1 MMLRILFTI
10 ILLLLSLLV
19 VFRAPTN
26 LLWRISVAVTEFPYV
41 FISAAL
47 LLLVLSFGAE
57 KYKYALILV
66 NGIALIFF
74 TIPIIKIY
82 QISSDVSVNFVK
94 TFPFKED
101 TTQLANPFS
110 FLKMFTGIGIKDE
123 KFTNIIYDNSTKKK
137 LSLDYYQGNSRSE
150 SPCVIVIHG
159 GSWAEGDSKQLP
171 ALNNYLANKGYNVAA
186 LNYRLAPE
194 FKCPSPIEDVKNAIN
209 YLTENAKTL
218 KIDTSNFILLGRS
231 AGGQIALLAAYT
243 YNNPN
248 IKGVVSFYAPADMV
262 WGAGIKGNKWV
273 INTEKVFSDY
283 LGGSLA
289 KFPQK
294 YTACSPVEFIDNSST
309 PTLMIH
315 GRADVLVAFEH
326 SIRLQKK
333 LNKYHVKNYLLD
345 LPYATHGCDYNI
357 NGPSGQVTTF
367 TIERFINSVVSKP
380 AI

>member
-26 LLWRISVAVTEFPYV
+26 LLWRISVAVTEFPYI

-57 KYKYALILV
+57 KYKYALIFV
-66 NGIALIFF
+66 NGIALILY
-74 TIPIIKIY
+74 TIPIIKTY
-82 QISSDVSVNFVK
+82 QVSSDLTVNFVK
-94 TFPFKED
+94 SFPFKQNTD
-101 TTQLANPFS
+101 QLQNPFS
-110 FLKMFTGIGIKDE
+110 FLKMFTGIGAEDV
-123 KFTNIIYDNSTKKK
+123 KFTNIVYNNSYEKK

-159 GSWAEGDSKQLP
+159 GSWSEGDSKQLP
-171 ALNNYLANKGYNVAA
+171 ALNSYLANKGYNVAA

-194 FKCPSPIEDVKNAIN
+194 FKCPSPVEDVKYAIN
-209 YLTENAKTL
+209 YLTENAGAL

-243 YNNPN
+243 CNNPN
-248 IKGVVSFYAPADMV
+248 IKGVISFYSPADMV
-262 WGAGIKGNKWV
+262 WGAGIKGNTWV
-273 INTEKVFSDY
+273 INTDKVLSDY
-283 LGGSLA
+283 IGGSL
-289 KFPQK
+289 KEYRQK
-294 YTACSPVEFIDNSST
+294 YTASSPVEFIDSSST
-309 PTLMIH
+309 PTLIIH
-315 GRADVLVAFEH
+315 GQADVLVAFEH
-326 SIRLQKK
+326 STRLQKK
-333 LNKYHVKNYLLD
+333 LNKYNVKNYLLD
-345 LPYATHGCDYNI
+345 LPCATHGCDYNI

-380 AI
+380 TI